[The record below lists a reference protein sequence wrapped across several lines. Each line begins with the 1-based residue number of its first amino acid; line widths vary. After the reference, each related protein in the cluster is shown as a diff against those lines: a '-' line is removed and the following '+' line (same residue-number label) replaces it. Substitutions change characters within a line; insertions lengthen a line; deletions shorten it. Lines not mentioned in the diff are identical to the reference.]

1 MLEIFIF
8 VFVNFEKLIKIKKGD
23 FLIKFVF
30 VLVDS
35 FKEIGKNKNIIIKIF
50 FYKLCIKF
58 VVYGN

>member
-1 MLEIFIF
+1 M
-8 VFVNFEKLIKIKKGD
+8 NFEKLIKIKKGD